1 MFFVSTWA
9 QDIITFRDGQSVKA
23 QVTEV
28 SDTSIKYRLAD
39 NPNGPLYTKNTSDIF
54 SITYQN
60 GKTETFKAA
69 ALPSSAA
76 TTSASSY
83 STAPAAQN
91 VNIDPDLEGRLR
103 RLKVWSK
110 VLKIYGWIVTSGGV
124 ALTAACIAEGET
136 DFEVLYS
143 PISATAIG
151 TTSLII
157 GYHLSGKRKRL
168 MRQNGL
174 VGAIPVVTK
183 EYKIG
188 DCTLAPSVNL
198 MSYNNN
204 PAQGVGAGLTISF

>member
-1 MFFVSTWA
+1 MKYNKTVTIKDGRECILRNGDEA
-9 QDIITFRDGQSVKA
+9 DGQIVYDLFVETHAETDFLLSYPEENTYTAEEERNFLKEMTDSENGIEIIAVVDGKAVGCAGIEPVGKKYKVKHRAEFGISV
-23 QVTEV
+23 
-28 SDTSIKYRLAD
+28 
-39 NPNGPLYTKNTSDIF
+39 
-54 SITYQN
+54 
-60 GKTETFKAA
+60 
-69 ALPSSAA
+69 
-76 TTSASSY
+76 
-83 STAPAAQN
+83 
-91 VNIDPDLEGRLR
+91 LR
-103 RLKVWSK
+103 DYWYLGIGS
-110 VLKIYGWIVTSGGV
+110 
-124 ALTAACIAEGET
+124 ALTAACIAQGET

-204 PAQGVGAGLTISF
+204 PAPGVGEGLTISF